1 MKRNYQ
7 SCPGFTLVELLIVI
21 SVTAIVTAIGIAS
34 YVDFNRAQI
43 VNQAAKKIA
52 QDLRMAQSL
61 AANNQKPP
69 SGCGTLN
76 AYTFSINLDTRVY
89 TITPVCTPAYSGSE
103 IKTGSVSGVSLSG
116 LTFAQF
122 KVLRQG
128 VVMTDG
134 SNLTVSGFNKEK
146 VVVVEPGGAIYIQG
160 E

>member
-1 MKRNYQ
+1 M
-7 SCPGFTLVELLIVI
+7 I
-21 SVTAIVTAIGIAS
+21 SVTAIVSAVGIAS

-43 VNQAAKKIA
+43 VNQAAKKIV

-103 IKTGSVSGVSLSG
+103 IKTGSISGVSLRG
-116 LTFAQF
+116 LTSAQF

-128 VVMTDG
+128 V
-134 SNLTVSGFNKEK
+134 TVSGGNLRVTGFGKEK